1 MSESI
6 DTFDAAVDA
15 LTAAQDNSLGG
26 DEGGSPAPVTAPE
39 PVDTPVQG
47 DEGTPSFLDSR
58 NIDLDALDPTAR
70 DWLQARERE
79 MQGAFTRKTQEL
91 AAAKQEAEQAVQ
103 FLNELNSNPEFALEV
118 HGRLASE
125 LERLG
130 YSPQAASA
138 AAAQQLDETSGYD
151 QYGGDDD
158 PYLAKI
164 NELEAWKNQQE
175 QRTRE
180 AEVASRI
187 DRETAVI
194 LNQNPTFTED
204 DMSTIYGLALSL
216 GGNLA
221 QATDAYKNVTQR
233 AVERYISQKDSVP
246 AAARNSNVSTGTYGE
261 AAPEPLGDL
270 GSKALRAAAIARLR
284 AEGFE

>member
-6 DTFDAAVDA
+6 DSFDAAVSA
-15 LTAAQDNSLGG
+15 LTEAQDASIDGY
-26 DEGGSPAPVTAPE
+26 EGGSPEPVTPSE
-39 PVDTPVQG
+39 PATTPVQG

-58 NIDLDALDPTAR
+58 NIDLEALDPTAR

-79 MQGAFTRKTQEL
+79 MQGAFTKKTQEL
-91 AAAKQEAEQAVQ
+91 AVARQEAEQATQ

-138 AAAQQLDETSGYD
+138 EAAAQIEQS
-151 QYGGDDD
+151 YGEEDD
-158 PYLAKI
+158 PYLQKI

-204 DMSTIYGLALSL
+204 DMATIYGLALSL

-221 QATDAYKNVTQR
+221 QATDAYKSVNQR
-233 AVERYISQKDSVP
+233 AIERYISQKDSVP
-246 AAARNSNVSTGTYGE
+246 AAARNSNVSTGTYAE
-261 AAPEPLGDL
+261 ATPEKLGDL
-270 GSKALRAAAIARLR
+270 GSKSLRDAAIARMT
-284 AEGFE
+284 AQGFGDT